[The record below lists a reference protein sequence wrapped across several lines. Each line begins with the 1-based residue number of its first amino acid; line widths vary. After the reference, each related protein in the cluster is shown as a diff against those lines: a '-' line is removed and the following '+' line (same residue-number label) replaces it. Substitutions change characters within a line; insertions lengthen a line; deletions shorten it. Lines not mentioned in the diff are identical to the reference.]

1 MTETRKYEGKLSSV
15 LCLAEGSAEGLPFA
29 GTVLFEGVSERFIRV
44 AESF

>member
-1 MTETRKYEGKLSSV
+1 MPETRKYEWKLSSL

-29 GTVLFEGVSERFIRV
+29 TAVLFEEVSECFIRV